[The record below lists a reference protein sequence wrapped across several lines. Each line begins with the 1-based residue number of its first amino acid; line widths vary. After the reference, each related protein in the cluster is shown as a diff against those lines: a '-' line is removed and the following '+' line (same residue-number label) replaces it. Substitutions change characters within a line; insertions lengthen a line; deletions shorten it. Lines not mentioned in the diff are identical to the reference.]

1 MKKKKS
7 WTNAWERKKERN
19 TASVYTV
26 SEPSTLW
33 CHKRHWHPHPGVQDS
48 LRTALPK
55 HVGGASKTLTL
66 PGKWAGFFLC
76 KAVNTGLN
84 MLLSGERA
92 CVYGGW
98 FIVTGCVNKSTRKNV
113 NEQHVRNWK
122 IIPFIHFW
130 PFYSQSWTAVMKENK
145 HILMWEACNLE
156 CMATRDLINSEQP
169 QNIRWDGRLFF

>member
-1 MKKKKS
+1 MGKK
-7 WTNAWERKKERN
+7 ERKKYRKCLYSQW
-19 TASVYTV
+19 TQHFVMSQKALTPTSR
-26 SEPSTLW
+26 
-33 CHKRHWHPHPGVQDS
+33 CAR
-48 LRTALPK
+48 LPK
-55 HVGGASKTLTL
+55 DRPSKTCGRSQQNINPTR
-66 PGKWAGFFLC
+66 KVSGFFLC

-113 NEQHVRNWK
+113 NKQHVRNWK

-130 PFYSQSWTAVMKENK
+130 PFYSQGWTAVMKENK